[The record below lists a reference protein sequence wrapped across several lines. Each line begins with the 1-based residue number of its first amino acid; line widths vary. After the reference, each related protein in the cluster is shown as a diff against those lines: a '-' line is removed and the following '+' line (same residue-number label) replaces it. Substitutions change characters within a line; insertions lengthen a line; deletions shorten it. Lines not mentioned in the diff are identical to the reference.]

1 MGQQQTLDDVLWG
14 DSAAF
19 MHEIAHAFNDPPSEA
34 GGVEAGNFIIKYLFN
49 KFFIIIFIRYL

>member
-19 MHEIAHAFNDPPSEA
+19 MDEIAHAFNDPPSEA
-34 GGVEAGNFIIKYLFN
+34 GGVEAGNFIIKYLFIT
-49 KFFIIIFIRYL
+49 FL